1 MKNTLKYGL
10 TAIVGAYL
18 ISTLVSSPAIAATIT
33 GTIKVEIIGGF
44 GSVYTGD
51 FSYDDSKLT
60 KVGSEFMTING
71 GTGIRDRA
79 GLLSL
84 NFKFL
89 DFATGL
95 IPVTYTA
102 RDDANFPDGPILVF
116 ENGVPTEFFF
126 LVDPDKNGGIF
137 GPNNGIGFLDSKS
150 FRFGLR
156 NGSAGGTGSV
166 TLEVDKPTPV
176 EPPSVP
182 ENSSPFVSLLAALGL
197 GAAYLRRKPRKV
209 NN

>member
-1 MKNTLKYGL
+1 MNTLKYGL
-10 TAIVGAYL
+10 TVIVGACL
-18 ISTLVSSPAIAATIT
+18 ISTLVSSPATAATLT

-71 GTGIRDRA
+71 GNGIRDRA

-95 IPVTYTA
+95 TPVTYTA
-102 RDDANFPDGPILVF
+102 KDDANFPDGPLLAF

-126 LVDPDKNGGIF
+126 LVDPDNNGGVF
-137 GPNNGIGFLDSKS
+137 GPNNGIGFLADKS

-156 NGSAGGTGSV
+156 NGTAGGTGSV
-166 TLEVDKPTPV
+166 TLEINKPTPV
-176 EPPSVP
+176 EPPSVS
-182 ENSSPFVSLLAALGL
+182 ESSSPITSLLAALGL
-197 GAAYLRRKPRKV
+197 GAGYLWRKSRQV